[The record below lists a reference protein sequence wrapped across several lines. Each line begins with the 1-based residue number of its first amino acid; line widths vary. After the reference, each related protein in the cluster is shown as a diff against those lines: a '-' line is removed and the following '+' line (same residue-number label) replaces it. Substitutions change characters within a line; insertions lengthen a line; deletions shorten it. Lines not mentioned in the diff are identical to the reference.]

1 MMKNGKF
8 FYDFS
13 KFLGIHYNTREFSV
27 SLFLT
32 SDRIDGNQN
41 VCIKNKIVN
50 VDRSTLISTIDYN
63 FDFKYDLIWNFC
75 IILQLIKQLFHY
87 NYKCVLK
94 INVLLDHIVSFI
106 DHHHHFILEIVY
118 NRI

>member
-27 SLFLT
+27 SL
-32 SDRIDGNQN
+32 SKKQN
-41 VCIKNKIVN
+41 SNVN

-63 FDFKYDLIWNFC
+63 FDFKYNLIWNFY